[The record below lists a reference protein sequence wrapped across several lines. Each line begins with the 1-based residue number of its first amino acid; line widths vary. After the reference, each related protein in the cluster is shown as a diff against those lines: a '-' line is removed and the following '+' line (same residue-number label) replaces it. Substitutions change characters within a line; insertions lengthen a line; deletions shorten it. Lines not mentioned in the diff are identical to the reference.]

1 MTSTSRPNNR
11 VPRYATNEQWAN
23 LQSVAATGTA
33 PPLMS
38 LAVNANDQVS
48 VAPFTFDAVGNKW
61 SLISM
66 TSSLLSED

>member
-1 MTSTSRPNNR
+1 
-11 VPRYATNEQWAN
+11 
-23 LQSVAATGTA
+23 VAATGTA

>member
-1 MTSTSRPNNR
+1 
-11 VPRYATNEQWAN
+11 
-23 LQSVAATGTA
+23 VAATGTA

-48 VAPFTFDAVGNKW
+48 VALFAFEAVGNKW